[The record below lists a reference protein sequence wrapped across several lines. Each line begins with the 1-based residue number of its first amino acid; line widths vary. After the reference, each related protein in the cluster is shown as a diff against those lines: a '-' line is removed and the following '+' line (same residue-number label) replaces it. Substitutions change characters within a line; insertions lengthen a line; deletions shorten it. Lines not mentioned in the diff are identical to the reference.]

1 MSSNANGSWQLH
13 TSYSV
18 LGKDFKS
25 IFEDLVKH
33 ITTQRSEADTLRR
46 QLQTATSAVVLQNG
60 AISSRMQEALEEE
73 RRQAAEERQKLMSQI
88 SGLINA
94 HADAQETRIADRAAQ
109 VQKSIGE
116 SSQTLETAVSQH
128 AEDMEEWDSKEASL
142 LEEVKKSRDQLKTKL
157 KDDWNV
163 ANDRSTSIQ
172 NTAKSVHAETVRVVD
187 EQVEDLDTQ
196 MEALDDFVSRA
207 KSENAT
213 HHESHSQSV
222 KTVSATVEQSFSNIS
237 GHFKTT
243 FDRVKNLGEEMELD
257 INDLRDGMEPLDSQL
272 CQPLANLRDGVA
284 GTALHEYQPTG
295 ETPQKQMYHYPT
307 ALPRTRPQGLPE
319 LTLDEDVVV
328 EEVKDE
334 GDRDNTVVFAD
345 LEVAKTAT
353 SPPRSS
359 PASTTTSTM
368 DKVAPLSITSLREVN
383 PNVTTNMTTGNIG
396 FDSKPNAMS
405 ISGDL
410 TMPLLKHSTRTTRGM
425 KRQGVT
431 DGVGEGRENVP
442 LPAFSRSLSKRKSPR
457 LN

>member
-1 MSSNANGSWQLH
+1 MILIHHMSPNANSSWQLH

-94 HADAQETRIADRAAQ
+94 HADAQETRISDRAAQ

-116 SSQTLETAVSQH
+116 SSQSLETAVSQH
-128 AEDMEEWDSKEASL
+128 AEDMEDWDSKEASL

-284 GTALHEYQPTG
+284 GTALQ
-295 ETPQKQMYHYPT
+295 
-307 ALPRTRPQGLPE
+307 
-319 LTLDEDVVV
+319 
-328 EEVKDE
+328 
-334 GDRDNTVVFAD
+334 
-345 LEVAKTAT
+345 
-353 SPPRSS
+353 
-359 PASTTTSTM
+359 
-368 DKVAPLSITSLREVN
+368 
-383 PNVTTNMTTGNIG
+383 
-396 FDSKPNAMS
+396 
-405 ISGDL
+405 
-410 TMPLLKHSTRTTRGM
+410 
-425 KRQGVT
+425 
-431 DGVGEGRENVP
+431 
-442 LPAFSRSLSKRKSPR
+442 
-457 LN
+457 